1 MFLSITGWKQTSL
14 FLTSLTVPSLKTCW
28 TATHPRSSTTTT
40 IHALWI
46 AQSCLAVLPHIA
58 FRTLANL
65 LIVAPATIGT
75 FLVTLWIWVFNKG
88 YTMYRIDLSYIENLR
103 IYVTVFLLVL
113 ACNEVIMLVP
123 ASNKKCEIMQ
133 SALNKVHVYKII
145 KKSVL
150 SSNTGSSRNR
160 EAY

>member
-1 MFLSITGWKQTSL
+1 
-14 FLTSLTVPSLKTCW
+14 
-28 TATHPRSSTTTT
+28 
-40 IHALWI
+40 
-46 AQSCLAVLPHIA
+46 
-58 FRTLANL
+58 
-65 LIVAPATIGT
+65 
-75 FLVTLWIWVFNKG
+75 
-88 YTMYRIDLSYIENLR
+88 MYRIDLSYIENLR